1 MKTAIIYLHGFNSA
15 SVDLSGNL
23 LTSKQKL
30 VVLNKFCKEN
40 KIKFCTPNV
49 DYRNFEQL
57 IGDLTRLFID
67 LEGVGYKVLVMG
79 SSLGGF
85 TSEYMAMKTQT
96 KAIMINPA
104 ISPSELLR
112 QFIGVTE
119 NFEIKQDFD
128 WNKAHCDQYQAYE
141 KELKE
146 QSESQVFRLILLDMA
161 DEVID
166 SSITLEKY
174 QEIAKVVTFEG
185 GSHGFEHIEEALPV
199 IREAIYSH
207 IVQALKN
214 ETGMSR

>member
-1 MKTAIIYLHGFNSA
+1 MKIAIIYLHGFNSA

-30 VVLNKFCKEN
+30 VVLDRFCQVN
-40 KIKFCTPNV
+40 QIKFCSPNV

-57 IGDLTRLFID
+57 IADLTRSYND
-67 LEGVGYKVLVMG
+67 LEGEGYSVLFMG

-119 NFEIKQDFD
+119 NFEIKQTFD

-141 KELKE
+141 EELNE
-146 QSESQVFRLILLDMA
+146 QIKSQVFRLILLDMA
-161 DEVID
+161 DELID
-166 SSITLEKY
+166 SSKTLEKY

-185 GSHGFEHIEEALPV
+185 GSHSFEHIEEAIPV
-199 IREAIYSH
+199 IIEAIC
-207 IVQALKN
+207 I
-214 ETGMSR
+214 

>member
-1 MKTAIIYLHGFNSA
+1 MKNAIIYLHGFNSA

-30 VVLNKFCKEN
+30 VVLNKFCQEN
-40 KIKFCTPNV
+40 KIRFCTPNV

-57 IGDLTRLFID
+57 IADLTRLYAD
-67 LEGVGYKVLVMG
+67 LEGEGYKVLFMG

-85 TSEYMAMKTQT
+85 TSEYMAIKTGAR
-96 KAIMINPA
+96 AIMINPA

-128 WNKAHCDQYQAYE
+128 WNKAHCNQYQAYE
-141 KELKE
+141 DELNE
-146 QSESQVFRLILLDMA
+146 LQVFRLILLDMA

-185 GSHGFEHIEEALPV
+185 GSHGFEHIEEAMPV
-199 IREAIYSH
+199 IKEAIYS
-207 IVQALKN
+207 Q
-214 ETGMSR
+214 